1 MPLIHKEVSPHGDWI
16 IYMNGVPLY
25 KRWPSGR
32 SVLFDKYGSPISNSD
47 RDAMPPGD
55 PATKSTE
62 TSAMDQIQHS
72 DERVQPGASS
82 QRSAAPANP
91 FRRLGPDALAR
102 MISGLL
108 ADNTSHVELV
118 ARATH
123 LFLAANSAL
132 NWKQDENLAGPGFAE
147 LRDHLSFRAVLD
159 LSNPEIHPTMPSE
172 VRIPVREYL
181 HTLHGFR
188 PELGYKQTQTTLD
201 EHGVAEMQLTK
212 LLGSLYGTYSHLFDG
227 SAIEDPHLS
236 DPLWIRMRLRQL
248 DEARAGD
255 PIPDDIMETAA
266 KLDFLRGGAHSLDIA
281 DALHAERKR
290 WQDEIER
297 LRKAADYIAP
307 YLRWTISDESP
318 GYHPTMPSAVAAF
331 HASFDIDT
339 PEKRIARVK
348 ASTKITSRES

>member
-1 MPLIHKEVSPHGDWI
+1 MPLIHKEVSPLGDWI

-25 KRWPSGR
+25 KKWPTGR
-32 SVLFDKYGSPISNSD
+32 SVLFDKFGPPISNTD
-47 RDAMPPGD
+47 RDAMSPGD
-55 PATKSTE
+55 PAGTSTE
-62 TSAMDQIQHS
+62 TSAVDQIQQA
-72 DERVQPGASS
+72 DEHLQPGASS
-82 QRSAAPANP
+82 QQSAASANP
-91 FRRLGPDALAR
+91 FKRLDPDALAR

-108 ADNTSHVELV
+108 ADNISHVELV

-123 LFLAANSAL
+123 LFVAANNAL
-132 NWKQDENLAGPGFAE
+132 NWKQDENLAEFGFAE
-147 LRDHLSFRAVLD
+147 LRDHLNFRTILD
-159 LSNPEIHPTMPSE
+159 LSNPAIYPTMPSE
-172 VRIPVREYL
+172 VRIPIREYL

-201 EHGVAEMQLTK
+201 EHGMAEMQLMK
-212 LLGSLYGTYSHLFDG
+212 LLGSLYDTYSYLFDG

-236 DPLWIRMRLRQL
+236 DPVWIPMRLRQL
-248 DEARAGD
+248 EEARATA

-266 KLDFLRGGAHSLDIA
+266 KLDYLRGGPHSLDIA

-290 WQDEIER
+290 WQDEIDR